1 MELDSLAI
9 RHAELPLCQLSIGHR
24 EFNRGCVRVAK
35 VRGDLLHVD
44 HHLKIHQI
52 CLILSDSS
60 SGHIEHIGLIVS
72 QLCRGSGN
80 FTFDSVKRAV
90 GVRDKLNEI
99 INRRLLGIGILL
111 ESVIRVFDLIET
123 VLERLNI
130 FRTELFD
137 SEFENSRLVLKV
149 GNLVLEAG
157 DVVHELLKL
166 LILAHVDRLLRGKV
180 VLVGLVGVAQVRDI
194 GHELGEGRGGRVEDV
209 LLGGH
214 LIGKRLDLSHQLH
227 QLLINRVP
235 HVHVHDGVSVLVSSA
250 VWRELEIPGIL
261 RHVLDLDVNGEGR
274 ECQKCDAC
282 EGFHHLLQRVD
293 RSFRNCF

>member
-1 MELDSLAI
+1 MEFDSLAI
-9 RHAELPLCQLSIGHR
+9 RHAELPLCQLSIGLR
-24 EFNRGCVRVAK
+24 EFNRGCVHVAK
-35 VRGDLLHVD
+35 VRGDLLHLD
-44 HHLKIHQI
+44 HILKVHQV

-60 SGHIEHIGLIVS
+60 RSHIEHIGLIVR

-80 FTFDSVKRAV
+80 FPFDSVKRAV
-90 GVRDKLNEI
+90 GVSDKCNYL

-111 ESVIRVFDLIET
+111 ERVIRLNDLLET
-123 VLERLNI
+123 GNEHVNI
-130 FRTELFD
+130 FLTELFD
-137 SEFENSRLVLKV
+137 SESNDSRLVLKV

-180 VLVGLVGVAQVRDI
+180 VLVGLVDSAQVLDI
-194 GHELGEGRGGRVEDV
+194 GHELSEGRRGRVEDV

-250 VWRELEIPGIL
+250 VWRELEIAGIL
-261 RHVLDLDVNGEGR
+261 RHVFDLDVNGEGR

-282 EGFHHLLQRVD
+282 E
-293 RSFRNCF
+293 